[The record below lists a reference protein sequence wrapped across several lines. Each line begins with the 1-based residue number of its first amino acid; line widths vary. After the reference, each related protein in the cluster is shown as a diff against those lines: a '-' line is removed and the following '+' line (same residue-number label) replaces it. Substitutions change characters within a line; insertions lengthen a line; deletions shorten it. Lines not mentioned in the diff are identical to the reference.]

1 MTKLSFLPRLALVLA
16 LLLPVWF
23 LIASLGAKF
32 GAWSKM
38 FGFVTMTARWG
49 LIMATIVAL
58 LAIIALIVSLATKP
72 RRGWLSALIALAI
85 PLAIFAGFNA
95 LRIQAGSVPFIY
107 DITTNPVDAPVYSEA
122 LLKVRKETEANALI
136 PFDTPLGQLEKW
148 SGNEEL
154 ANKTASQLIAEGY
167 PNLTTFTVEQ
177 SVEEVINAVAR
188 AMEMRGFD
196 NVTVDEEAGTIE
208 GTEEL
213 FWFGFQD
220 DVVARIRATETSTA
234 VDFRSTSRLG
244 LSDLGVN
251 AERIADLS
259 KAVQDRLS
267 EEFPAED
274 TITSD

>member
-1 MTKLSFLPRLALVLA
+1 
-16 LLLPVWF
+16 
-23 LIASLGAKF
+23 
-32 GAWSKM
+32 
-38 FGFVTMTARWG
+38 
-49 LIMATIVAL
+49 MATIVAL
-58 LAIIALIVSLATKP
+58 LAIIALIASLATKP

-95 LRIQAGSVPFIY
+95 LRIRAGSVPFIY
-107 DITTNPVDAPVYSEA
+107 DITTNPADAPVYSEA
-122 LLKVRKETEANALI
+122 LLKVRKQTEANALI

-188 AMEMRGFD
+188 AMEIHGFD

-213 FWFGFQD
+213 FCFGFQD
-220 DVVARIRATETSTA
+220 DVVARIRAIETSTA

-259 KAVQDRLS
+259 KAVQDCLS
-267 EEFPAED
+267 EEFPVQD

>member
-1 MTKLSFLPRLALVLA
+1 MTKLNFLPRLALVLA
-16 LLLPVWF
+16 LLLPAWF

-38 FGFVTMTARWG
+38 FGFVTMTAQWG

-85 PLAIFAGFNA
+85 PLAIFAGVNA
-95 LRIQAGSVPFIY
+95 LRIRAGSVPFIF

-122 LLKVRKETEANALI
+122 LLKVRNEANANELI
-136 PFDTPLGQLEKW
+136 PFDTPLGQLDKW

-154 ANKTASQLIAEGY
+154 ANKTAAELIAEGY
-167 PNLTTFTVEQ
+167 PNLTTSTVKQ
-177 SVEEVINAVAR
+177 PVEDVINAVAR

-196 NVTVDEEAGTIE
+196 NVTVDEEAGIVE

-220 DVVARIRATETSTA
+220 DVVARIRATETGTA

-259 KAVQDRLS
+259 KLVQNRLS
-267 EEFPAED
+267 EKFPVQE
-274 TITSD
+274 TITAE

>member
-1 MTKLSFLPRLALVLA
+1 MTKLNFLPRLALVLA
-16 LLLPVWF
+16 LLLPAWF

-38 FGFVTMTARWG
+38 FGFVTMTAQWG

-85 PLAIFAGFNA
+85 PLAIFAGVNA
-95 LRIQAGSVPFIY
+95 LRIRAGSVPFIF

-122 LLKVRKETEANALI
+122 LLKVRNEANANELI
-136 PFDTPLGQLEKW
+136 PFDTPLGQLDKW

-154 ANKTASQLIAEGY
+154 ANKTAAELIAEGY
-167 PNLTTFTVEQ
+167 PNLTTSTVKQ
-177 SVEEVINAVAR
+177 PVEDVINAVAR

-196 NVTVDEEAGTIE
+196 NVTVDEEAGIVE

-220 DVVARIRATETSTA
+220 DVVARIRATETGTA

-259 KAVQDRLS
+259 KSVQNRLS
-267 EEFPAED
+267 EKFPVQE
-274 TITSD
+274 TITAE